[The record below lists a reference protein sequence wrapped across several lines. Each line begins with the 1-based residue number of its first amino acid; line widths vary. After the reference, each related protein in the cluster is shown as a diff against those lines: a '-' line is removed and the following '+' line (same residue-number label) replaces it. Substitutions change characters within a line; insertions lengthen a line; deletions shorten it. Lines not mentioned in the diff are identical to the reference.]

1 VDTSIER
8 EDRLMMLESLKNV
21 FWILVFPGLLF
32 TVFLG
37 LAASWLVRKVSA
49 LVQWRVG
56 PPVYQPFADVMK
68 LMGKEIMIPER
79 SNRTVF
85 IAAPLIGF
93 SGVLLLA
100 AVLWGAVVAPAK
112 MPLGDVIVALY
123 LTVFPSLALILGSS
137 ASGSPHSSIGTARE
151 MKLVISY
158 ELPLVLALIVVLAKS
173 GGNLSLAELASRTP
187 VLSISGC
194 IAFIVALFCVQA
206 KLGFTP
212 FDMAEAETE
221 LAGGVLLEYSGGL
234 LAVWKLMQAMM
245 LVTLPLFLVMVF
257 LGGFHPSVW
266 AGIGKY
272 VLVLVL
278 VILIKNTNPRVRT
291 DQAMRFFWI
300 YCGVIMVVA
309 VVLASLGAYFYI
321 EWL

>member
-1 VDTSIER
+1 MDTSIER